1 MIKIFIIALGGGCG
15 AVARYLVS
23 IWAADRFGAA
33 FPYGTLIANIVG
45 CFVIGAFMTLAT
57 ERFIVSPYWRLLVTV
72 GFIGGLTT
80 FSSFSYETFKLL
92 EDARMSLAAYN
103 ILLNL
108 GAGFL
113 ATWLGI
119 GLARL
124 L

>member
-1 MIKIFIIALGGGCG
+1 MLRIFVIALGGACG

-23 IWAADRFGAA
+23 QWAAERFGAA
-33 FPYGTLIANIVG
+33 FPYGTLIANVVG

-80 FSSFSYETFKLL
+80 FSSFSFETFKLL
-92 EDARMSLAAYN
+92 EDARLAMAAYN
-103 ILLNL
+103 ILLNM
-108 GAGFL
+108 GAGFF